1 MSTDGI
7 QKIGFECS
15 CCIFFLIKFRFFFE
29 IEDLAQ
35 WQSAPGNTGKV
46 NGSIPLFYSLPDSN
60 CVIGLNKGAKA
71 LTFDKFFDVLI
82 EFKKI

>member
-1 MSTDGI
+1 M
-7 QKIGFECS
+7 
-15 CCIFFLIKFRFFFE
+15 FFLKGFRIFFE

-35 WQSAPGNTGKV
+35 WQSAPGKTGEV

-60 CVIGLNKGAKA
+60 CVIRWNKAAKA
-71 LTFDKFFDVLI
+71 VAFNKFFDVLI